1 MFRHL
6 RLPNHVSLSYVGI
19 FPLSAGDMICRELSF
34 SSQLALAQR
43 FSIRLVIG
51 CFTSFGRLSGAPM
64 RAEMSAS
71 SSHAADDRSA
81 SAAAGSPGLCRRITR
96 RSHLT
101 ALLLSLST
109 DMLRNAL
116 ILALVAVWVASG
128 DPEAKPEA
136 KPEARRARRPAL
148 RAGYGAPALSPSYGP
163 PAPSYGPPAPT
174 YGAPAPVYGA
184 PAPSYGAPAP
194 SYGPPVEEKP
204 ICYAKTQ
211 FKTTWGQMTQYKTH
225 WATENQVIPYTMYKY
240 VTETLYWPTTVTEW
254 KEIIK
259 TLPYKLITETQVV
272 YKTKA
277 LVEKHPDYTNTEYVW
292 HTHNY
297 MDHHTVTKHITKY
310 ATKTNYY
317 TDTVTEY
324 IKKPEYYTETQT
336 EYETKY
342 HTKKVQEPYY
352 ETVYVSLAP

>member
-1 MFRHL
+1 MKAAQAWASYSPPRVGARH
-6 RLPNHVSLSYVGI
+6 
-19 FPLSAGDMICRELSF
+19 
-34 SSQLALAQR
+34 
-43 FSIRLVIG
+43 
-51 CFTSFGRLSGAPM
+51 TS
-64 RAEMSAS
+64 
-71 SSHAADDRSA
+71 
-81 SAAAGSPGLCRRITR
+81 
-96 RSHLT
+96 
-101 ALLLSLST
+101 

-116 ILALVAVWVASG
+116 LLALVAVWVASG
-128 DPEAKPEA
+128 DPDPKPEA
-136 KPEARRARRPAL
+136 KPEARRGRRPAL

-184 PAPSYGAPAP
+184 PPAP
-194 SYGPPVEEKP
+194 SYGPPAVEKP
-204 ICYAKTQ
+204 VCYAKTQ
-211 FKTTWGQMTQYKTH
+211 FKTTWGKMTQYKTH

-259 TLPYKLITETQVV
+259 TLPYKLLTETQVV

-324 IKKPEYYTETQT
+324 VKKPEYHTETQT

-352 ETVYVSLAP
+352 ETVYKTVKKPQPMYVTEYATKHQYQTVYATHTQHEYHTVTKCPSTSYGPPSY